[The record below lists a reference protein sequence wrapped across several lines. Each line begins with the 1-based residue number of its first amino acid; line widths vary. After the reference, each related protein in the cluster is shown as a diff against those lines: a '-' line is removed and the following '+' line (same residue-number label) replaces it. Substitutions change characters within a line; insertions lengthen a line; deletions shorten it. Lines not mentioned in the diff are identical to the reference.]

1 SLSLPQNYCWSASS
15 WEFFG
20 SFPDAAY
27 AIAGIEPGTSR
38 TRGQLMHW
46 REGAWTPIGELVANR
61 ALGVTVGGHPLVLRD
76 HVSTTAPGDAYRF
89 DYLEG
94 VGARGAP
101 FVQRPV
107 GMVSTGTNV
116 LLVGTDS
123 EGFVRADLERFR
135 SKQLAPAWSSRVFGE
150 VPAVVLGIAAN
161 SVE

>member
-1 SLSLPQNYCWSASS
+1 RTIFHNRLDGTVLAEFRDGELRLEPSLSLPQNNCWSASS

-76 HVSTTAPGDAYRF
+76 HVSTTAPGD
-89 DYLEG
+89 
-94 VGARGAP
+94 
-101 FVQRPV
+101 
-107 GMVSTGTNV
+107 
-116 LLVGTDS
+116 
-123 EGFVRADLERFR
+123 
-135 SKQLAPAWSSRVFGE
+135 
-150 VPAVVLGIAAN
+150 
-161 SVE
+161 